1 MKISNVLHLADA
13 KTLITR
19 AAMVG
24 LVAGAA
30 FLATPAKAN
39 AQVALG
45 LRIGHARVGVYAPGP
60 AYYNPGSAY
69 YNPAPVYYNPGPV
82 YVAPAPVYG
91 YGYRHDHDW
100 ARDHRDFYRDRR

>member
-1 MKISNVLHLADA
+1 MKITNVLNLANA
-13 KTLITR
+13 KALLTR

-30 FLATPAKAN
+30 FMATPAKAN

-60 AYYNPGSAY
+60 AYYNP
-69 YNPAPVYYNPGPV
+69 APVYYNPGPV
-82 YVAPAPVYG
+82 YVAPAYG
-91 YGYRHDHDW
+91 YAYGYRPDYNRY
-100 ARDHRDFYRDRR
+100 RDHRDFDHDRRDGYRDRR